1 MARLMGKG
9 MQFVTDGPDIPD
21 ELLQAH
27 EEGRV
32 VFFCGAGISYPAG
45 LTDFKGLVEL
55 IYKEAHDEL
64 GGAEEKAFN
73 NYQFDAT
80 LDLLERRINGGRFAV
95 RQALCRALKPNLR
108 KKGAVD
114 THAALLRLARSR
126 SGTLR
131 LVTTN
136 FDRIFDSAARK
147 NSQKFQSYSAPM
159 LPIPKNSRW
168 DGLVYLHGVLP
179 KVPDEASLNRLVVTS
194 GDFGLAYL
202 VERWAAR
209 FVSELFRNYVVCF
222 VGYSINDPV
231 LRYMRDAI
239 AADRMQGEITPNA
252 WAFGSTSTGEEK
264 ARKDEWEAKGVTPIL
279 YNVPAGTYD
288 HSALHLTLQ
297 AWGEVYRDGV
307 MGKERFIVTHAQS
320 RPSAS
325 TRQDDYVGRVL
336 WALSDKSGLPARLFA
351 DFNPAP
357 SLDWLDAF
365 ADSRYRHTDLNRFG
379 VAPRNEPDA
388 KLEFSLVQRPTPYP
402 LASSMSLVSA
412 SDSGSQWDDVMGH
425 VARWL
430 VRHLDDPELLLWIVQ
445 CGGRI
450 HHQFRWWI
458 EERLSFFSR
467 LESGEQDSELG
478 EILRNAPRA
487 KPGRLMQILWR
498 LLLTGRIKQPWSGSA
513 LYEWKER
520 FKRDGLTLTARF
532 QLREL
537 LAPMIAL
544 SEPVRWDGESDQ
556 TSVPRRIRD
565 LVDWKLTLAADDIYS
580 VFRTFESNRWITALP
595 LLLTDLQ
602 QLLTDALELLQ
613 ELGEAD
619 EKVDRSHWDLPS
631 IAPHAQNRKNR
642 DWVALVELLRDSWSS
657 VYGTDIARARQ
668 IAQEWYTLRF
678 ATYKRLALFAASH
691 EGCVAPD
698 QWIDWLLTD
707 DAWWLWSVSTK
718 REMFRLIVLQGRFM
732 APTDKTRLEAAI
744 LIGPPRQM
752 YKENLEPQAWKELVD
767 SNVWRRLAKLQNS
780 GVSLGDA
787 ATARLKALSRAHP
800 KWRLPSNQKDEF
812 VQWMSISGEPDDDE
826 TPNVDVAPSKREK
839 LFQWLKSPP
848 SESWDYEDTWRDTCR
863 RHPLNAMYALLD
875 LAEEG
880 IWPSYR
886 WRQAIQTWAEK
897 GRTRRSW
904 QYAVPWILTMPDDL
918 LAEIVHSVTYW
929 IDAVSK
935 VISHDESILL
945 KLCGRIMALELD
957 PKSGITSNGAPLNDP
972 VTDAINHP
980 IGHITQAL
988 LNLWL
993 GKQPNDN
1000 DGLPTQIKDF
1010 FTNLCDTTIEKYRH
1024 GRVLLGSRL
1033 ILLFRV
1039 DRAWTESFLLPLF
1052 DWTNYPFEA
1061 KGVWE
1066 GFLWSPR
1073 LYRPLLLA
1081 FKNQFL
1087 DTAKHY
1093 DDLGEHAQQYAA
1105 FLTYAALGPL
1115 EGYTAK
1121 EFRSAFKELPIRGLE
1136 DSAQALT
1143 QALEGAAE
1151 QKEVYWENRV
1161 LPFWRD
1167 VWPKSKQLVTPAI
1180 ADSLAS
1186 LAIASGKEFPAAL
1199 ASVQDWLLPIGH
1211 PHSVLHDMNESSV
1224 CSDYPSDAL
1233 LLLSLTIEDQSWI
1246 PSDLKSCL
1254 SKIVQ
1259 AEPKLSDDAR
1269 YQKLMEG
1276 LRRRG
1281 G

>member
-1 MARLMGKG
+1 

-64 GGAEEKAFN
+64 SGAEEKAFK

-95 RQALCRALKPNLR
+95 RQALGRALKPNLR

-114 THAALLRLARSR
+114 THTALLRLARTR
-126 SGTLR
+126 HGTLR

-136 FDRIFDSAARK
+136 FDRIFDTAARK
-147 NSQKFQSYSAPM
+147 ASQKFQSYSAPM

-168 DGLVYLHGVLP
+168 DGLVYLHGILP
-179 KVPDEASLNRLVVTS
+179 KTPDEASLNRLVVTS

-252 WAFGSTSTGEEK
+252 WAFGSSSPGEEE
-264 ARKDEWEAKGVTPIL
+264 ARQEEWEAKGVTPIL
-279 YNVPAGTYD
+279 YNVPAGTRD

-351 DFNPAP
+351 DFDPVP

-365 ADSRYRHTDLNRFG
+365 AYSRYRHTDLNRFG
-379 VAPRNEPDA
+379 VTAQSEPDA

-412 SDSGSQWDDVMGH
+412 SDPNSQWDDVMGH
-425 VARWL
+425 IGRWL
-430 VRHLDDPELLLWIVQ
+430 VRHLDNPDLLLWIVER
-445 CGGRI
+445 GGRI
-450 HHQFRWWI
+450 HDQFRWRI
-458 EERLSFFSR
+458 EDRLRFLAR
-467 LESGEQDSELG
+467 LKSEGQTPELG
-478 EILRNAPRA
+478 EILRNAPKA
-487 KPGRLMQILWR
+487 QPSHLMQTLWR
-498 LLLTGRIKQPWSGSA
+498 LLLTGRVKQPWRDST
-513 LYEWKER
+513 LYDWQER
-520 FKRDGLTLTARF
+520 FKRDGLTLSARL

-537 LAPMIAL
+537 LAPMIAI
-544 SEPVRWDGESDQ
+544 SKPFSWEEDPNQ
-556 TSVPRRIRD
+556 TSVPGNMRD
-565 LVDWKLTLAADDIYS
+565 LVDWKLTLAADGIYS
-580 VFRTFESNRWITALP
+580 IFRDFKSDQWKVALP
-595 LLLTDLQ
+595 LLQKDLQ
-602 QLLTDALELLQ
+602 QLLTDALELRR
-613 ELGEAD
+613 ELGEAGN
-619 EKVDRSHWDLPS
+619 ETDRTHWDLPS
-631 IAPHAQNRKNR
+631 IAPHDQNRRNR
-642 DWVALVELLRDSWSS
+642 DWVILVELLRDSWLLIR
-657 VYGTDIARARQ
+657 DENIPLARQ
-668 IAQEWYTLRF
+668 IAQEWFALPF

-691 EGCVAPD
+691 DSCIAPD
-698 QWIDWLLTD
+698 EWVDWLLAD
-707 DAWWLWSVSTK
+707 DAWWLWSVGTK
-718 REMFRLIVLQGRFM
+718 REMFRLIVLQGHLM
-732 APTDKTRLEAAI
+732 SPSAQARLEAAI
-744 LIGPPRQM
+744 LEGAPRRM
-752 YKENLEPQAWKELVD
+752 YKNDLKPQQWKNIVD
-767 SNVWRRLAKLQNS
+767 GTVWRRLAKLQSS
-780 GVSLGDA
+780 GISLGTGA
-787 ATARLKALSRAHP
+787 MSRLTDLSRAYP
-800 KWRLPSNQKDEF
+800 AWRLASNESDEF
-812 VQWMSISGEPDDDE
+812 SNWMGTNDEPDDDE
-826 TPNVDVAPSKREK
+826 TKNIDVAPSKRNE
-839 LFQWLKSPP
+839 LVRWLKAPP
-848 SESWDYEDTWRDTCR
+848 SESWDYEDTWRETCR
-863 RHPLNAMYALLD
+863 RHPLNAVFALLD
-875 LAEEG
+875 LAEEK
-880 IWPSYR
+880 IWPANR
-886 WRQAIQTWAEK
+886 WRQAIQTWGEK
-897 GRTRRSW
+897 GRTKRSW
-904 QYAVPWILTMPDDL
+904 QYAAPWILTLPDFL
-918 LAEIVHSVTYW
+918 LAEIVHSITYW

-935 VISHDESILL
+935 VISQDEPILL
-945 KLCGRIMALELD
+945 ELCGRIMALPLE
-957 PKSGITSNGAPLNDP
+957 PKSGITSNGEPLNDP

-1000 DGLPTQIKDF
+1000 DSLPTQIKDL
-1010 FTNLCDTTIEKYRH
+1010 FTALCDTTIEKYRH
-1024 GRVLLGSRL
+1024 GRVILGSRL
-1033 ILLFRV
+1033 IVLFRV
-1039 DRAWTESFLLPLF
+1039 DRPWTESCLLPLF
-1052 DWTNYPFEA
+1052 DWVNYPFEA

-1081 FKNQFL
+1081 FKTQFL
-1087 DTAKHY
+1087 NTAKHFEE
-1093 DDLGEHAQQYAA
+1093 LGEHAQQFAA

-1115 EGYTAK
+1115 EGYTAI
-1121 EFRSAFKELPIRGLE
+1121 EFRSAFKELPKRGLE
-1136 DSAQALT
+1136 YAAQALT

-1151 QKEVYWENRV
+1151 QKESYWENRV

-1180 ADSLAS
+1180 SDSLAS
-1186 LAIASGKEFPAAL
+1186 LAIVSGTEFPAAL
-1199 ASVQDWLLPIGH
+1199 ASVQDWLLPIEH
-1211 PHSVLHDMNESSV
+1211 PHSLLHEMNESSV
-1224 CSDYPSDAL
+1224 CTDYPAEAL

-1246 PSDLKSCL
+1246 PSDLTSCL

-1259 AEPKLSDDAR
+1259 AAPNLSDDDKYR
-1269 YQKLMEG
+1269 KLMEG
-1276 LRRRG
+1276 VRRRG